1 MFSQVF
7 MAIIGLL
14 LFYIGVVEGTIFNII
29 VATLLILISTG
40 RFYTA
45 KYGSSFQEEFD
56 KWCAKRNK
64 KQMVSSLQRCYKL
77 INKE

>member
-29 VATLLILISTG
+29 VATLLILISAG
-40 RFYTA
+40 RFYAA
-45 KYGSSFQEEFD
+45 KSGSSFQEEFD
-56 KWCAKRNK
+56 KWRAKHNQK
-64 KQMVSSLQRCYKL
+64 SNGK
-77 INKE
+77 